1 MGIVI
6 ALGVGLGALA
16 GACSK
21 GSAGDGPAGSGAT
34 NSGGEGGAGDAGS
47 TGKGTGGKGLGGAAG
62 SHGFSPDDG
71 SGGKTAVPDGGE
83 CTQHADC
90 DGFVSEGQEGSACC
104 AGTCTPTQKDY
115 AGIYFC
121 PTQCKNSVLAPPG
134 SCDQTC
140 HAYHECGGEGERACT
155 VVECLP
161 SCQPGLNE
169 YGGKCT
175 TGSCYDLHAC
185 GGEGQD
191 ACNVTQCLPSCRGGL
206 TEYGGKCTTGSCY
219 DLHTC
224 GGEGQGACNLTQC
237 FPSCS
242 GDLKEVSGKCSDCKE
257 WTATCSADE
266 ECCSGKCYATHFC
279 PFGEVTVGNG
289 VCCRDIGGN
298 TDYGNC
304 VPKTCGV

>member
-1 MGIVI
+1 MKGIKMGIVI

-21 GSAGDGPAGSGAT
+21 GSAGDGPAGAGAT

-47 TGKGTGGKGLGGAAG
+47 TGGTGGKGLGGVAG
-62 SHGFSPDDG
+62 SHGLSPDDG

-104 AGTCTPTQKDY
+104 AGTCTTTQKDY

-191 ACNVTQCLPSCRGGL
+191 ACNVTQCFPSCRGGL
-206 TEYGGKCTTGSCY
+206 NEDVGK
-219 DLHTC
+219 
-224 GGEGQGACNLTQC
+224 
-237 FPSCS
+237 
-242 GDLKEVSGKCSDCKE
+242 
-257 WTATCSADE
+257 W
-266 ECCSGKCYATHFC
+266 
-279 PFGEVTVGNG
+279 
-289 VCCRDIGGN
+289 
-298 TDYGNC
+298 
-304 VPKTCGV
+304 